1 MTQPPR
7 GSAVPPASPPAAPSV
22 PHQAGPAAPGASAA
36 GPSATGATAPA
47 PPRPPAPQTEPAVP
61 PSPRRTAFAEG
72 LDQLRKA
79 TVTEPGRLRM
89 IGAALAVLVLAF
101 GVLTAW
107 QTNDRAT
114 AADNVLHHSH
124 PLSAAAADIYD
135 ALADANTAASSAFL
149 TSGQEQDAADER
161 YEKDIRK
168 AAQGLVKA
176 AAGSEPGSP
185 AAKTVARL
193 NELLPRYKGL
203 VERARANNRLGYPL
217 GGAYLRYANSVM
229 QEMLPA
235 AEDLNFSENQRL
247 RADYEDATPYP
258 WAAIGLG
265 VLTLAALGWA
275 QVRNYRRTNRVLN
288 RGLVTSTTAA
298 CVVLVWLVVGQ
309 SVARAGLQDSYDH
322 GIRSLE
328 VLTDARI
335 ASLKARSNEN
345 LTLVNRGAETTE
357 VKGEFEDKFDVDF
370 QNSMKVLD
378 AELFRAGELA
388 DDNAGER
395 PVTSANGWM
404 KQWRARHADAREAD
418 DKGDYGTALKRVVGS
433 SEDKPTREC
442 FDAIDRQLR
451 TALDH
456 EETQFRQAA
465 AGGLGA
471 LSGLAV
477 GAGVLA
483 ALATAA
489 ALLGIG
495 RRLSE
500 YR

>member
-36 GPSATGATAPA
+36 GPSATGATAP
-47 PPRPPAPQTEPAVP
+47 PRPSAAP

-72 LDQLRKA
+72 LDRLRKA
-79 TVTEPGRLRM
+79 MVTEPGRLRM
-89 IGAALAVLVLAF
+89 IGAALALLVLAF

-149 TSGQEQDAADER
+149 TSGQEQEAADER

-235 AEDLNFSENQRL
+235 AEDLNLSESERL
-247 RADYEDATPYP
+247 RADYADATPYP

-265 VLTLAALGWA
+265 ALTLAALGWA
-275 QVRNYRRTNRVLN
+275 QMRNYRRTNRVLN

-298 CVVLVWLVVGQ
+298 CVVLVWLVIGQ

-345 LTLVNRGAETTE
+345 LTLVNRGAETTK
-357 VKGEFEDKFDVDF
+357 VKDAFQDKFDVDF

-378 AELFRAGELA
+378 KELSRAGELA
-388 DDNAGER
+388 DDNAGRR
-395 PVTSANGWM
+395 PVTSASGSM
-404 KQWRARHADAREAD
+404 KEWRARHADAREAD

-433 SEDKPTREC
+433 TKDKPTREC
-442 FDAIDRQLR
+442 FDAIDLQLR

-471 LSGLAV
+471 LTGLAV

-489 ALLGIG
+489 ALLGVG